1 MLQNKSSMNLLN
13 IVALGIGSIVGAGI
27 FALLGQVILLSGH
40 KAYYSFIIAGVTAM
54 FSGYSYARLAGRYH
68 TAGGLTDYFHIAFP
82 EKWISG
88 GLSVVYMLTS
98 AISISMMAKAFGI
111 YATELFDR
119 IPPTP
124 LWINSFAAL
133 LIISLAF
140 LNMLQ
145 ASDVGRSETLIV
157 GIKMTILLILIVVA
171 FARPEMKLAPVDFRA
186 GPTDFLRSIGI
197 TFFAYAGYGVIT
209 NATPYVKNPHKTI
222 ERGIFL
228 TLGIIILFYLGL
240 TYVVL
245 NYTPSGDLLH
255 NTDTAVTAV
264 ADRLIGY
271 AFMFLAAVL
280 AFVSGINAT
289 FFSIFRISRSLG
301 EQKVL
306 PAIYERKF
314 WRQGT
319 WGNFTTTAL
328 IIAATV
334 AFDFSSIVNL
344 SSAAYL
350 VSYLGIF
357 AADWRLRKETESSPA
372 VILAGMT
379 LMILILVA
387 FIVSILPS

>member
-1 MLQNKSSMNLLN
+1 M
-13 IVALGIGSIVGAGI
+13 
-27 FALLGQVILLSGH
+27 
-40 KAYYSFIIAGVTAM
+40 
-54 FSGYSYARLAGRYH
+54 
-68 TAGGLTDYFHIAFP
+68 
-82 EKWISG
+82 
-88 GLSVVYMLTS
+88 
-98 AISISMMAKAFGI
+98 
-111 YATELFDR
+111 
-119 IPPTP
+119 
-124 LWINSFAAL
+124 
-133 LIISLAF
+133 
-140 LNMLQ
+140 
-145 ASDVGRSETLIV
+145 
-157 GIKMTILLILIVVA
+157 
-171 FARPEMKLAPVDFRA
+171 
-186 GPTDFLRSIGI
+186 
-197 TFFAYAGYGVIT
+197 
-209 NATPYVKNPHKTI
+209 
-222 ERGIFL
+222 
-228 TLGIIILFYLGL
+228 
-240 TYVVL
+240 VL

-264 ADRLIGY
+264 ADRLIGSWGY